1 MQNAALAPNG
11 ETLEGH
17 TRSLAL
23 RLPPS
28 LPQALRFA
36 AAAASLAT
44 IYGAR
49 ISPGSISRTG
59 HFISSEALV
68 SVWGA
73 GISSCAGG
81 PTWMLAPV
89 MTSHSSLSEAISSL
103 KIPIRNVESS
113 SLPASFS
120 PSGAGISKTT
130 SAILPA
136 PGNHLS
142 PSWMSPFSTLKMAVV
157 IPASGASPRAEAKS
171 SPGPS
176 QKTAVPSS
184 PNAAAA
190 ATAGFFTAYMNME
203 NLRKSVADEMRSR
216 VFHLHAAAPRGARGA
231 MCQVGGA
238 RRIGCRAFPGNG
250 GPVLVI
256 YP

>member
-1 MQNAALAPNG
+1 MDVAFLDIEDGGRDTGIGRLA
-11 ETLEGH
+11 
-17 TRSLAL
+17 
-23 RLPPS
+23 
-28 LPQALRFA
+28 
-36 AAAASLAT
+36 
-44 IYGAR
+44 
-49 ISPGSISRTG
+49 
-59 HFISSEALV
+59 
-68 SVWGA
+68 
-73 GISSCAGG
+73 
-81 PTWMLAPV
+81 
-89 MTSHSSLSEAISSL
+89 
-103 KIPIRNVESS
+103 
-113 SLPASFS
+113 
-120 PSGAGISKTT
+120 
-130 SAILPA
+130 
-136 PGNHLS
+136 
-142 PSWMSPFSTLKMAVV
+142 
-157 IPASGASPRAEAKS
+157 RAEAKS

-203 NLRKSVADEMRSR
+203 NLRKSVADEMRGR

>member
-1 MQNAALAPNG
+1 M
-11 ETLEGH
+11 
-17 TRSLAL
+17 
-23 RLPPS
+23 
-28 LPQALRFA
+28 
-36 AAAASLAT
+36 AT

-190 ATAGFFTAYMNME
+190 AARRTRRDVPGRRGSPYRLPGVSRQWGSRPGYLPVRRAVCPLDRAGTLHHIQRRPCRFRLRRNAYG
-203 NLRKSVADEMRSR
+203 S
-216 VFHLHAAAPRGARGA
+216 ARGMPRA
-231 MCQVGGA
+231 WHS
-238 RRIGCRAFPGNG
+238 RRRRSGTP
-250 GPVLVI
+250 
-256 YP
+256 